1 MRADADVRGL
11 LHVGGL
17 ADGEGLPLEGV
28 RLRPGAALRLAGGGP
43 AAAERALL
51 RTGGYLVRGRARVRV
66 GARAR
71 VKARARVRARVRV
84 RVRVRARARVRARV
98 RVG

>member
-51 RTGGYLVRGRARVRV
+51 RTGGYLVRV
-66 GARAR
+66 GLGLGLGLGLGSRL
-71 VKARARVRARVRV
+71 
-84 RVRVRARARVRARV
+84 
-98 RVG
+98 GLG